1 MKGQGV
7 LPADGMSAAAEKVD
21 FGVSP
26 LAVDK
31 KNFIPA
37 FVTGRCRFVEQRP
50 VSDLVR
56 DAQPID
62 K

>member
-26 LAVDK
+26 LAARQK
-31 KNFIPA
+31 QFYPW
-37 FVTGRCRFVEQRP
+37 
-50 VSDLVR
+50 LR
-56 DAQPID
+56 DESM
-62 K
+62 